1 MKAAAGGGGRGM
13 RVIRSDEEL
22 PNLFHAAQSEA
33 AAAFRQVADRIV
45 GLGRTR
51 VFRSELRVN

>member
-1 MKAAAGGGGRGM
+1 VVAEAP
-13 RVIRSDEEL
+13 S
-22 PNLFHAAQSEA
+22 SEA
-33 AAAFRQVADRIV
+33 AAAFRQVAERIV